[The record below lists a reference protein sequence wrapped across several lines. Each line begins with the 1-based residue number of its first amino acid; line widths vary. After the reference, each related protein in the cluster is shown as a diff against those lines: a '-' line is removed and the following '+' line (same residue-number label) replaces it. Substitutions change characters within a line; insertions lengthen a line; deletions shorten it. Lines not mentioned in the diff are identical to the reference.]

1 MATIEFRSAQK
12 RIATTWFIGGGILFL
27 IFVLQS
33 VLGKYGDDTEKAW
46 NWLLPAIMP
55 TISLITAVLVT
66 ELSSPNTGKM
76 SDKFLYRLAI
86 ISSSIYIGILYLVV
100 FLSPFIEGDKTP
112 LEILETSQL
121 WVAPLQ
127 GVVAAILGAYFV
139 KPQSKPDEES

>member
-1 MATIEFRSAQK
+1 MATIEFRTAQK
-12 RIATTWFIGGGILFL
+12 RIATTWFICGGILFL

-66 ELSSPNTGKM
+66 ELSSPNKGKM
-76 SDKFLYRLAI
+76 SDRFLYRMAI
-86 ISSSIYIGILYLVV
+86 GSSAIYISILYLMV
-100 FLSPFIEGDKTP
+100 FLSPFIEGDKTA
-112 LEILETSQL
+112 LEILESSQL

-127 GVVAAILGAYFV
+127 GVVVAILGAFFV
-139 KPQSKPDEES
+139 KPQSEPEE